1 MLNGFE
7 RKFAKWWTSWARMV
21 PNNFGGKKSGLILPK
36 IGNVRFL
43 PHFWE
48 RQGPLYLQERKTKE
62 VLNQPGK
69 SLMSIVQRKRE
80 YGRKAYRQIVKSF
93 GVECCCLLQKYNN
106 PTIKQSNS
114 KPKNPGYY
122 RTNQPITNKLFC
134 IVHNYF
140 VISTAVITVE
150 GVWSHPSIRPSYSIR
165 LSKPIISK
173 PPNP

>member
-21 PNNFGGKKSGLILPK
+21 PNNSGGKKSGLILPK

-62 VLNQPGK
+62 VFKPAWKKAWWVLYREKESMEGK
-69 SLMSIVQRKRE
+69 HII
-80 YGRKAYRQIVKSF
+80 IVKSF

-140 VISTAVITVE
+140 VISTAVITV
-150 GVWSHPSIRPSYSIR
+150 
-165 LSKPIISK
+165 
-173 PPNP
+173 